1 MRMERLVNEVMK
13 LKNSKT
19 GRVIRKRIGEFIS
32 LNEQDGECWFS
43 ELCFC
48 LLTANCSAEMGIK
61 IQQAISQKFF
71 TLPRHALVKR
81 LKELGYRFP
90 NRRAQYIIEAR
101 KHGNVREL
109 CLEFVEE
116 GEKEEVKDLRE
127 WLVKNVKG
135 LAYKEASHFLRN
147 IGYLNVAILD
157 RHVLNI
163 LCEYGFIDEVPKS
176 LTKRNY
182 VEIESVVKDIAKKI
196 DLSVGELDLY
206 LWYMKTG
213 KVLK

>member
-1 MRMERLVNEVMK
+1 MERLVNEVMK

-19 GRVIRKRIGEFIS
+19 GRVIRKRIEEFIS
-32 LNEQDGECWFS
+32 LNEQDDECWFS

-48 LLTANCSAEMGIK
+48 LLTANCSAEMGMK
-61 IQQAISQKFF
+61 IQQAIGQKLF

-81 LKELGYRFP
+81 LKGLGYRFP

-101 KHGNVREL
+101 KHRNVRES

-116 GEKEEVKDLRE
+116 GEKEGKVKDLRE

-147 IGYLNVAILD
+147 IGYLNAAILD

-163 LCEYGFIDEVPKS
+163 LHEYGFIDEVPKS

-182 VEIESVVKDIAKKI
+182 VKIESIVEDIAKKV